1 MTAFHDIL
9 RARQQQQQ
17 QPQQRPAAAVAAAP
31 SAGRPVAAPWRPM
44 RQKQAARWAVHAPAG
59 QALGGPQHRAMR
71 LVLEALELARTA
83 GLSEA
88 QMQTVVSA
96 TFSRDPGPPARSAG
110 GVGVA
115 LLMLCDALGVDAE
128 ASEVSELNRV
138 LALGEAPPP
147 NRRAASPQPAA
158 ADAGTMDREL
168 RPGAAARPAG
178 GRRATA
184 DAGSA

>member
-1 MTAFHDIL
+1 MTAFQDII
-9 RARQQQQQ
+9 RARQQR
-17 QPQQRPAAAVAAAP
+17 PAPPVVAPAAAPAAA
-31 SAGRPVAAPWRPM
+31 SRPVAAPWRPM
-44 RQKQAARWAVHAPAG
+44 RQKQAARWAVNAPAG

-96 TFSRDPGPPARSAG
+96 TFSRDPGPAARAAG

-128 ASEVSELNRV
+128 ASEVDELNRV
-138 LALGEAPPP
+138 LAIGEAAPQPL
-147 NRRAASPQPAA
+147 RRAAAQSSPAA
-158 ADAGTMDREL
+158 A
-168 RPGAAARPAG
+168 GAARGRQEPRTEPPQQPGGAR
-178 GRRATA
+178 RTTA